1 MQGFRQT
8 KIIATLGPA
17 TDQPGVLEGLLQAG
31 MNLVRLNM
39 SHGTHA
45 DHEKRI
51 LAVRAIAADLK
62 VPVGILVDLQGPKI
76 RIARFKE
83 GPIFL
88 TVGQPFILDSAHPA
102 TDGTSEVVGLD
113 YAGLVQDVKKEDEL
127 LLDDGRL
134 SLKVEKVSGTCIY
147 CQVLTGGELSN
158 NKGINLK
165 GGGLSAKALT
175 QKDQEDILALAKWDA
190 DYVALSFVRSAQD
203 IHEGRALLQK
213 AGSQARLIAKMER
226 IEAISAM
233 DEIIDA
239 SDAIMVARGDLGV
252 ELGYADLPGVQKILI
267 HRALARDKA
276 VITATQ
282 MMESMIKSP
291 IPTRAEVSDVAN
303 AVLDG
308 TDAVMLSA
316 ETASGAY
323 PVAAVQAMH
332 DICLAAERRLVKTSH
347 PRRVEEATFE
357 RIDEAIAMAAMH
369 AANHLDLAAI
379 IALTESGSTP
389 LWMSRI
395 RSRAPI
401 YGLSRHPR
409 TLGYMTLYSGV
420 YPLAFDVTTGQPW
433 EVSVR
438 AIALLKQLGVVHSG
452 DKVLITKGEVLGKMG
467 GANAIKILPVE

>member
-8 KIIATLGPA
+8 KIVATLGPA
-17 TDQPGVLEGLLQAG
+17 TDQPGVLEGLLRAG
-31 MNLVRLNM
+31 VNLVRLNM

-51 LAVRAIAADLK
+51 IAVRAIAADLK

-83 GPIFL
+83 GPVFL
-88 TVGQPFILDSAHPA
+88 TAGQPFILDSALPA
-102 TDGTSEVVGLD
+102 TDGTAEKVGLD
-113 YAGLVQDVKKEDEL
+113 YAGLVQDVKTGDEL
-127 LLDDGRL
+127 LLDDGRV
-134 SLKVEKVSGTCIY
+134 SLKVERVSGTCIY
-147 CQVLTGGELSN
+147 CHVLAGGELSN
-158 NKGINLK
+158 HKGINLK

-175 QKDQEDILALAKWDA
+175 QKDQEDILALARWDA

-203 IHEGRALLQK
+203 IHEGRALLEK

-226 IEAISAM
+226 TEAISAM

-282 MMESMIKSP
+282 MM
-291 IPTRAEVSDVAN
+291 AEVSDVAN

-323 PVAAVQAMH
+323 PVEAVQAMH
-332 DICLAAERRLVKTSH
+332 DICLAAERRIIKTAR
-347 PRRVEEATFE
+347 PRRVEDTTLE
-357 RIDEAIAMAAMH
+357 RIDEAVAMAAMH

-420 YPLAFDVTTGQPW
+420 YPIAFDVTTGQPW
-433 EVSVR
+433 EVSSR
-438 AIALLKQLGVVHSG
+438 AIALLKKLEMVHSG

>member
-1 MQGFRQT
+1 MQKFRQT

-17 TDQPGVLEGLLQAG
+17 TDQFGILKGLLQAG
-31 MNLVRLNM
+31 VNLVRLNM

-51 LAVRAIAADLK
+51 IAVRAIAAELK
-62 VPVGILVDLQGPKI
+62 IPVGILVDLQGPKI
-76 RIARFKE
+76 RIARFVDK
-83 GPIFL
+83 IVHL
-88 TVGQPFILDSAHPA
+88 TVGQPFILDSAHEPSS
-102 TDGTSEVVGLD
+102 GTAAVVGLD
-113 YAGLVQDVKKEDEL
+113 YPSLVQDVKAGDEL
-127 LLDDGRL
+127 LLDDGRIAL
-134 SLKVEKVSGTCIY
+134 MVENVSGTQIHCN
-147 CQVLTGGELSN
+147 VLIGGELSN
-158 NKGINLK
+158 HKGINLK

-175 QKDQEDILALAKWDA
+175 QKDKEDILALAQWDA

-226 IEAISAM
+226 TEAIAAM

-267 HRALARDKA
+267 RHALARDKA

-316 ETASGAY
+316 ETASGSY
-323 PVAAVQAMH
+323 PVEVVQAMH
-332 DICLAAERRLVKTSH
+332 DICLAAERRLVKTSR
-347 PRRVEEATFE
+347 PRDKTTFD

-369 AANHLDLAAI
+369 AANHVNIAAI

-395 RSRAPI
+395 RSKAPI
-401 YGLSRHPR
+401 YGLSQHSK

-420 YPLAFDVTTGQPW
+420 YPLAFDVTAGHPW
-433 EVSVR
+433 DVSNR
-438 AIALLKQLGVVHSG
+438 AIALLKSLGFVQKSE
-452 DKVLITKGEVLGKMG
+452 KVLITKGEILGKMG
-467 GANAIKILPVE
+467 GANAMKILLVD

>member
-17 TDQPGVLEGLLQAG
+17 TDQLGILEGLLQAG
-31 MNLVRLNM
+31 VNLVRLNM

-45 DHEKRI
+45 EHEKRI
-51 LAVRAIAADLK
+51 IDVRAIAADLK
-62 VPVGILVDLQGPKI
+62 IPVGILVDLQGPKI
-76 RIARFKE
+76 RIARFKN
-83 GPIFL
+83 GVVLL
-88 TVGQPFILDSAHPA
+88 TAGQSFVLDSEHPA
-102 TDGTSEVVGLD
+102 EEGTENRVGLD
-113 YAGLVQDVKKEDEL
+113 YAGLVQDVKTGDEL
-127 LLDDGRL
+127 LLDDGRIA
-134 SLKVEKVSGTCIY
+134 LKVEKVSGTCIH
-147 CQVLTGGELSN
+147 CQVLTDGELSN
-158 NKGINLK
+158 HKGINLK

-175 QKDQEDILALAKWDA
+175 QKDQEDILALARWDA

-203 IHEGRALLQK
+203 IQEGRALLQK

-226 IEAISAM
+226 TEAITAM

-282 MMESMIKSP
+282 MMESMIKNP

-332 DICLAAERRLVKTSH
+332 DICLAAERRLIKTPQ
-347 PRRVEEATFE
+347 PRRVEESTVE

-369 AANHLDLAAI
+369 AANYLDLAAI

-395 RSRAPI
+395 RSRVPI
-401 YGLSRHPR
+401 YGLSRHLR
-409 TLGYMTLYSGV
+409 TLGSMTLYSGV
-420 YPLAFDVTTGQPW
+420 YPVAFDVTMGHPW

-438 AIALLKQLGVVHSG
+438 AIALLKKMGVVQIG
-452 DKVLITKGEVLGKMG
+452 DKVLVTKGEVLGKMG